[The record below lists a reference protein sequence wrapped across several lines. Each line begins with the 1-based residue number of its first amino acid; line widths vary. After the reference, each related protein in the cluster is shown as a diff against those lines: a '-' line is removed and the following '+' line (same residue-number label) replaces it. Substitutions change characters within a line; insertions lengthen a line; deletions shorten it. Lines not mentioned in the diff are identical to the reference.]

1 MNKLELVSVI
11 VPIYRV
17 EKYIESCIESI
28 MNQTYREL
36 QIILVDDES
45 PDRCGEICDRYA
57 AMDPRILVLHRK
69 NGGAA
74 AARNAGLR
82 AATGAYIAF
91 VDSDDYLEP
100 DAYEH
105 MVRTLEDSGA
115 DIVQAGFRNVYVNAA
130 QVHPGETAPREY
142 STAAYLTHFTEDW
155 TCALCWDKLFRQ
167 HVLKDVFF
175 EEGHLIDDEYFTYK
189 GALNA
194 RKIVYIPTVTYNH
207 RVRASSVMQHPAG
220 LERKNRDALD
230 AVAQRY
236 TDVTARFP
244 ELTAHYN
251 HHYADYLLYYATSD
265 RATIN
270 TIREIKKRLLAHVL
284 HGRALPWKDGQRKL
298 FLRILV
304 FLPEPVGSIIKKR
317 KERTQNREYELFE

>member
-1 MNKLELVSVI
+1 MNKRELVSVI

-17 EKYIESCIESI
+17 EKYIEACVESI

-36 QIILVDDES
+36 QIILVDDAS

-57 AMDPRILVLHRK
+57 AADPIILVLHQK

-82 AATGAYIAF
+82 VATGAYITF

-100 DAYEH
+100 DAYEK
-105 MVRTLEDSGA
+105 MVDALEDSGA
-115 DIVQAGFRNVYVNAA
+115 DMVQSGFRNVYGNAA
-130 QVHPGETAPREY
+130 QVHPGGTTPCTY
-142 STAAYLTHFTEDW
+142 STSEYLVHFTEDW
-155 TCALCWDKLFRQ
+155 TCALCWDKLFRRQ
-167 HVLKDVFF
+167 VLEDVFF
-175 EEGHLIDDEYFTYK
+175 EEGHLIDDEFFTYK

-207 RVRASSVMQHPAG
+207 RIRASSVMHNPAG

-230 AVAQRY
+230 AVAQRHK
-236 TDVTARFP
+236 DVTARFP
-244 ELTAHYN
+244 ELTAHYD

-265 RATIN
+265 RATVN
-270 TIREIKKRLLAHVL
+270 TIREIKKRLLAHAL
-284 HGRALPWKDGQRKL
+284 HGRVLPWKDGQRKL
-298 FLRILV
+298 FLRLIA
-304 FLPEPVGSIIKKR
+304 FLAEPAGSIIRKR
-317 KERTQNREYELFE
+317 KERTISSEYELFE